1 MMGLTAIQSRCLVF
15 VRDQIAES
23 GVSPSYREIA
33 DHLGIK
39 SKGQVSKIVDD
50 LAEHGALVRIRNK
63 ARTLAL
69 PAPVAGSGFLVNP
82 HAEVRRAIEAYA
94 RQHHISVRTAAEEAL
109 RVYFVEAAGQ

>member
-1 MMGLTAIQSRCLVF
+1 MGLTAVQSRCLVF
-15 VRDQIAES
+15 VRDRIAER

-39 SKGQVSKIVDD
+39 SKGQVSKIVDE
-50 LAEHGALVRIRNK
+50 LATRGALVRIRNK

-69 PAPVAGSGFLVNP
+69 PEPVAGSGLLVKP
-82 HAEVRRAIEAYA
+82 HPEVRRAIEAYA

-109 RVYFVEAAGQ
+109 HVYFVDAAAQ